1 MWNKGLSYRER
12 HGLGQVGMNKDTNSN
27 VGDALNADTNKSHA
41 VNTDENVPK
50 HSLGLVFFP
59 AFDWKISETHPE
71 RQERL
76 LYTRDQIVEEGLL
89 DIPNIKEYNPI
100 VADWDTIERVHV
112 GAPDLESWVTE
123 AHRVSAGGAIA
134 AADAVMRG
142 EVDRAFAL
150 VRPPGHHAMAMV
162 HGIRGFCTINIEA
175 VMIQH
180 MRQTYGI
187 KRVAVVDT
195 DVHHGDGSQD
205 VFYHDPDTLYISFH
219 QDGRTLYPGTGFMDE
234 FGGPQ
239 AIGGNIDIPLPPG
252 TGDEGLMKVMR
263 ELVLPILEE
272 FNPDI
277 VINSAGQDN
286 HFSDP
291 LANMQVTAKGYAELV
306 DLLQA
311 DIAVL
316 EGGYSV
322 QEALPY
328 VNTGIILSMAGLDYS
343 KVVEPAFDP
352 VKYRQ
357 SQNVTA
363 YIDDL
368 IAKWKIQ
375 WANRHTMAEEERT
388 GVGDIWSNR
397 YNVYYDETGVQ
408 EERLEKVRMYDD
420 KVGWH
425 SVLSRGQYGPY
436 GPQSVYAMFIP
447 WQADEETRQDAIA
460 EAKRAKAEGGASRYV
475 VVDPLGE
482 GQYEL

>member
-1 MWNKGLSYRER
+1 MWNHKDSYRVR
-12 HGLGQVGMNKDTNSN
+12 NGI
-27 VGDALNADTNKSHA
+27 
-41 VNTDENVPK
+41 VPESIIE
-50 HSLGLVFFP
+50 HPSLGLVFFP
-59 AFDWKISETHPE
+59 AFDWKISATHPE

-89 DIPNIKEYNPI
+89 DVPNIREYNPI
-100 VADWDTIERVHV
+100 VADWDVIERVHV
-112 GAPDLESWVTE
+112 GAPDLQSWVTD

-134 AADAVMRG
+134 AADAVLRG

-180 MRQTYGI
+180 IRQTYGV
-187 KRVAVVDT
+187 KRVAIVDT

-239 AIGGNIDIPLPPG
+239 AIGANIDIPLPPG
-252 TGDEGLMKVMR
+252 TGDEGLLKVMR
-263 ELVLPILEE
+263 ELVLPILHE

-291 LANMQVTAKGYAELV
+291 LANMNITAKGYAELV

-343 KVVEPAFDP
+343 RVIEPNYVEQH
-352 VKYRQ
+352 Q
-357 SQNVTA
+357 SADVTR

-368 IAKWKIQ
+368 ILKWKKQ
-375 WANRHTMAEEERT
+375 WAQRDVIAQDELLGHTDRW
-388 GVGDIWSNR
+388 VRDYS
-397 YNVYYDETGVQ
+397 VYYDESGVQ
-408 EERLEKVRMYDD
+408 EERRETVRLYDN

-425 SVLSRGQYGPY
+425 SIESYGNYGPY
-436 GPQSVYAMFIP
+436 AKQNVYAMFIP
-447 WQADEETRQDAIA
+447 WQADDATREDAFL
-460 EAKRAKAEGGASRYV
+460 EARQAQQRGGLQRYV
-475 VVDPLGE
+475 IVDPMGD
-482 GQYEL
+482 GQTEL

>member
-1 MWNKGLSYRER
+1 MWNHKDSYRVR
-12 HGLGQVGMNKDTNSN
+12 NGI
-27 VGDALNADTNKSHA
+27 
-41 VNTDENVPK
+41 VPASAIE
-50 HSLGLVFFP
+50 HSSLGLVFFP
-59 AFDWKISETHPE
+59 AFDWKISATHPE

-89 DIPNIKEYNPI
+89 DVPNIREYNPI
-100 VADWDTIERVHV
+100 VADWDVIERVHV
-112 GAPDLESWVTE
+112 GAPDLQSWVTD

-134 AADAVMRG
+134 AADVVLQG

-180 MRQTYGI
+180 IRKTYGV
-187 KRVAVVDT
+187 KRVAIVDT

-239 AIGGNIDIPLPPG
+239 AIGANIDIPLPPG
-252 TGDEGLMKVMR
+252 TGDEGLLKVMR
-263 ELVLPILEE
+263 ELVLPILHE
-272 FNPDI
+272 FKPDI
-277 VINSAGQDN
+277 VINLAGQDN

-291 LANMQVTAKGYAELV
+291 LANMNVTAKGYAELV

-343 KVVEPAFDP
+343 RVIEPNYVEQH
-352 VKYRQ
+352 Q
-357 SQNVTA
+357 SANVTK

-368 IAKWKIQ
+368 IVKWKQQ
-375 WANRHTMAEEERT
+375 WVRRDEIAREALVGHTDRW
-388 GVGDIWSNR
+388 VHDYS
-397 YNVYYDETGVQ
+397 VYYDESGVQ
-408 EERLEKVRMYDD
+408 EQRRETVRLYED
-420 KVGWH
+420 KIGWH
-425 SVLSRGQYGPY
+425 SIESYGNYGPY
-436 GPQSVYAMFIP
+436 AKQSVYVMFIP
-447 WQADEETRQDAIA
+447 WQADDATREEAFT
-460 EAKRAKAEGGASRYV
+460 EARKAQQRGGLQRYV
-475 VVDPLGE
+475 VVDPLGS
-482 GQYEL
+482 GQIELKGK

>member
-1 MWNKGLSYRER
+1 MWNHKDSYRVRNGIVSASTIE
-12 HGLGQVGMNKDTNSN
+12 H
-27 VGDALNADTNKSHA
+27 
-41 VNTDENVPK
+41 P
-50 HSLGLVFFP
+50 SLGLVFFP
-59 AFDWKISETHPE
+59 AFDWKISATHPE

-89 DIPNIKEYNPI
+89 DVPNIREYNPI
-100 VADWDTIERVHV
+100 VADWDVIERVHV
-112 GAPDLESWVTE
+112 GAPDLASWVTD

-134 AADAVMRG
+134 AADAVLRG

-180 MRQTYGI
+180 IRQTYGV
-187 KRVAVVDT
+187 KRVAIVDT

-239 AIGGNIDIPLPPG
+239 AIGANIDIPLPPG
-252 TGDEGLMKVMR
+252 TGDEGLLKVMR
-263 ELVLPILEE
+263 ELVLPILHE
-272 FNPDI
+272 FKPDI

-291 LANMQVTAKGYAELV
+291 LANMNVTAKGYAELV

-343 KVVEPAFDP
+343 RVIEPNYVEQH
-352 VKYRQ
+352 Q
-357 SQNVTA
+357 SADVTR

-368 IAKWKIQ
+368 ILKWKDQ
-375 WANRHTMAEEERT
+375 WARREEIARDELIGHKNRWVR
-388 GVGDIWSNR
+388 DYS
-397 YNVYYDETGVQ
+397 VYYDESGVQ
-408 EERLEKVRMYDD
+408 EERRETVRLYPD
-420 KVGWH
+420 KIGWH
-425 SVLSRGQYGPY
+425 SIESYGNYGPY
-436 GPQSVYAMFIP
+436 ATQSVYAMFIP
-447 WQADEETRQDAIA
+447 WQADDVTREEAFT
-460 EAKRAKAEGGASRYV
+460 EARRMKEQGGLNRYV
-475 VVDPLGE
+475 VVDPM
-482 GQYEL
+482 GQGQVEI

>member
-1 MWNKGLSYRER
+1 MWNHKDSYRVRNGIVSASTIE
-12 HGLGQVGMNKDTNSN
+12 H
-27 VGDALNADTNKSHA
+27 
-41 VNTDENVPK
+41 P
-50 HSLGLVFFP
+50 SLGLVFFP
-59 AFDWKISETHPE
+59 AFDWKISATHPE

-89 DIPNIKEYNPI
+89 DVPNIREYNPI
-100 VADWDTIERVHV
+100 VADWDVIERVHV
-112 GAPDLESWVTE
+112 GAPDLQSWVTD

-134 AADAVMRG
+134 AADAVLRG

-180 MRQTYGI
+180 IRQTYGV
-187 KRVAVVDT
+187 KRVAIVDT

-239 AIGGNIDIPLPPG
+239 AIGANIDIPLPPG
-252 TGDEGLMKVMR
+252 TGDEGLLKVMR
-263 ELVLPILEE
+263 ELVLPILHE
-272 FNPDI
+272 FKPDI

-291 LANMQVTAKGYAELV
+291 LANMNVTAKGYAELV

-343 KVVEPAFDP
+343 RVIEPNYVEQH
-352 VKYRQ
+352 Q
-357 SQNVTA
+357 SADVTR

-368 IAKWKIQ
+368 ILKWKDQ
-375 WANRHTMAEEERT
+375 WARREEIARDELIGHKNRWVR
-388 GVGDIWSNR
+388 DYS
-397 YNVYYDETGVQ
+397 VYYDESGVQ
-408 EERLEKVRMYDD
+408 EERRETVRLYPD
-420 KVGWH
+420 KIGWH
-425 SVLSRGQYGPY
+425 SIESYGNYGPY
-436 GPQSVYAMFIP
+436 VKQSVYAMFIP
-447 WQADEETRQDAIA
+447 WQADDATREEAFT
-460 EAKRAKAEGGASRYV
+460 EARRMKEQGGLNRYV
-475 VVDPLGE
+475 VVDPM
-482 GQYEL
+482 GQGQVEI

>member
-1 MWNKGLSYRER
+1 MWNHKDSYRVRNGIVSASTIE
-12 HGLGQVGMNKDTNSN
+12 H
-27 VGDALNADTNKSHA
+27 
-41 VNTDENVPK
+41 P
-50 HSLGLVFFP
+50 SLGLVFFP
-59 AFDWKISETHPE
+59 AFDWKISATHPE

-89 DIPNIKEYNPI
+89 DVPNIREYNPI
-100 VADWDTIERVHV
+100 VADWDVIERVHV
-112 GAPDLESWVTE
+112 GAPDLQSWVTD

-134 AADAVMRG
+134 AADAVLRG

-175 VMIQH
+175 VMVQH
-180 MRQTYGI
+180 IRKTYGV
-187 KRVAVVDT
+187 KRVAIVDT

-239 AIGGNIDIPLPPG
+239 AIGANIDIPLPPG
-252 TGDEGLMKVMR
+252 TGDEGLLKVMR
-263 ELVLPILEE
+263 ELVLPILHE
-272 FNPDI
+272 FKPDI

-291 LANMQVTAKGYAELV
+291 LANMNVTAKGYAELV

-343 KVVEPAFDP
+343 CVIEPNYVEQH
-352 VKYRQ
+352 Q
-357 SQNVTA
+357 STDVTR

-368 IAKWKIQ
+368 ILKWKNQ
-375 WANRHTMAEEERT
+375 WARREEIARDELNGHKHRW
-388 GVGDIWSNR
+388 VRDYS
-397 YNVYYDETGVQ
+397 VYYDESGVQ
-408 EERLEKVRMYDD
+408 EERRETVRLYPD
-420 KVGWH
+420 KIGW
-425 SVLSRGQYGPY
+425 
-436 GPQSVYAMFIP
+436 
-447 WQADEETRQDAIA
+447 
-460 EAKRAKAEGGASRYV
+460 
-475 VVDPLGE
+475 
-482 GQYEL
+482 

>member
-1 MWNKGLSYRER
+1 MWNHKDSYRVRNGIVSASTIE
-12 HGLGQVGMNKDTNSN
+12 H
-27 VGDALNADTNKSHA
+27 
-41 VNTDENVPK
+41 P
-50 HSLGLVFFP
+50 SLGLVFFP
-59 AFDWKISETHPE
+59 AFDWKISATHPE

-89 DIPNIKEYNPI
+89 DVPNIREYNPI
-100 VADWDTIERVHV
+100 VADWDVIERVHV
-112 GAPDLESWVTE
+112 GAPDLVSWVTD

-134 AADAVMRG
+134 AADAVLRG

-180 MRQTYGI
+180 IRQTYGV
-187 KRVAVVDT
+187 KRVAIVDT

-239 AIGGNIDIPLPPG
+239 AIGANIDIPLPPG
-252 TGDEGLMKVMR
+252 TGDEGLLKVMR
-263 ELVLPILEE
+263 ELVLPILHE
-272 FNPDI
+272 FKPDI

-291 LANMQVTAKGYAELV
+291 LANMNVTAKGYAELV

-343 KVVEPAFDP
+343 RVIEPNYVEQH
-352 VKYRQ
+352 Q
-357 SQNVTA
+357 SADVTR
-363 YIDDL
+363 YIDNL
-368 IAKWKIQ
+368 ILKWKDQ
-375 WANRHTMAEEERT
+375 WARREEIARDELIDHKNRWVR
-388 GVGDIWSNR
+388 DYS
-397 YNVYYDETGVQ
+397 VYYDESGVQ
-408 EERLEKVRMYDD
+408 EERRETVRLYPD
-420 KVGWH
+420 KIGWH
-425 SVLSRGQYGPY
+425 SIESYGNYGPY
-436 GPQSVYAMFIP
+436 VKQSVYAMFIP
-447 WQADEETRQDAIA
+447 WQADDASREEAFT
-460 EAKRAKAEGGASRYV
+460 EARRMKEQGGLNRYV
-475 VVDPLGE
+475 VVDPM
-482 GQYEL
+482 GQGQVEI

>member
-1 MWNKGLSYRER
+1 MWNHKDSYRVR
-12 HGLGQVGMNKDTNSN
+12 SGI
-27 VGDALNADTNKSHA
+27 
-41 VNTDENVPK
+41 VPASTIE
-50 HSLGLVFFP
+50 HPSLGLVFFP
-59 AFDWKISETHPE
+59 AFDWKISATHPE

-89 DIPNIKEYNPI
+89 DVPNIREYNPI
-100 VADWDTIERVHV
+100 VADWDVIKRVHV
-112 GAPDLESWVTE
+112 GAPDLQSWVTD

-134 AADAVMRG
+134 AADAVLRG

-180 MRQTYGI
+180 IRQTYGV
-187 KRVAVVDT
+187 KRVAIVDT

-239 AIGGNIDIPLPPG
+239 AIGANIDIPLPPG
-252 TGDEGLMKVMR
+252 TGDEGLLKVMC
-263 ELVLPILEE
+263 ELVLPILHE
-272 FNPDI
+272 FKPDI

-291 LANMQVTAKGYAELV
+291 LANMNVTAKGYAELV

-343 KVVEPAFDP
+343 RVIEPNYVEQH
-352 VKYRQ
+352 Q
-357 SQNVTA
+357 SADITR

-368 IAKWKIQ
+368 ILKWKKQ
-375 WANRHTMAEEERT
+375 WAQRDVIAQDELLGHTDRW
-388 GVGDIWSNR
+388 VRDYS
-397 YNVYYDETGVQ
+397 VYYDESGVQ
-408 EERLEKVRMYDD
+408 EQRRETVRLYDN

-425 SVLSRGQYGPY
+425 SIESYGNYGPY
-436 GPQSVYAMFIP
+436 AKQNVYAMFIP
-447 WQADEETRQDAIA
+447 WQADDATREDAFL
-460 EAKRAKAEGGASRYV
+460 EARQAQQRGGLQRYV
-475 VVDPLGE
+475 IVDPMGD
-482 GQYEL
+482 GQTEL

>member
-1 MWNKGLSYRER
+1 MWNHKDSYRVR
-12 HGLGQVGMNKDTNSN
+12 NGI
-27 VGDALNADTNKSHA
+27 
-41 VNTDENVPK
+41 VPASAIE
-50 HSLGLVFFP
+50 HSSLGLVFFP
-59 AFDWKISETHPE
+59 AFDWKISATHPE

-89 DIPNIKEYNPI
+89 DVPNIREYNPI
-100 VADWDTIERVHV
+100 VADWDVIERVHV
-112 GAPDLESWVTE
+112 GAPDLQSWVTD

-134 AADAVMRG
+134 AADAVLQG

-150 VRPPGHHAMAMV
+150 VRPSGHHAMAIV
-162 HGIRGFCTINIEA
+162 YGILGFCTINIEA
-175 VMIQH
+175 VMVQH
-180 MRQTYGI
+180 IRKTYGV
-187 KRVAVVDT
+187 KRVAYVDT

-239 AIGGNIDIPLPPG
+239 AIGANIDIPLPPG
-252 TGDEGLMKVMR
+252 TGDEGLLKVMR
-263 ELVLPILEE
+263 ELVLPILHE
-272 FNPDI
+272 FKLDI

-291 LANMQVTAKGYAELV
+291 LANMNVTAKGYAELV

-343 KVVEPAFDP
+343 RVIEPNYVEQ
-352 VKYRQ
+352 YQ
-357 SQNVTA
+357 SANVTK

-368 IAKWKIQ
+368 IVKWKQQ
-375 WANRHTMAEEERT
+375 WARRDEMAREALVGHTDRW
-388 GVGDIWSNR
+388 VHDYS
-397 YNVYYDETGVQ
+397 VYYDESGVQ
-408 EERLEKVRMYDD
+408 EQRRETVRLYEGKI
-420 KVGWH
+420 GWH
-425 SVLSRGQYGPY
+425 SIESYGNYGPY
-436 GPQSVYAMFIP
+436 AKQSVYAMFIP
-447 WQADEETRQDAIA
+447 WQADDATREEAFTETRQAQ
-460 EAKRAKAEGGASRYV
+460 KRGGLQRYV
-475 VVDPLGE
+475 VVDPLGD
-482 GQYEL
+482 GQIEL

>member
-1 MWNKGLSYRER
+1 MWNHKDSYRVR
-12 HGLGQVGMNKDTNSN
+12 NGI
-27 VGDALNADTNKSHA
+27 
-41 VNTDENVPK
+41 VPATTIE
-50 HSLGLVFFP
+50 HPSLGLVFFP
-59 AFDWKISETHPE
+59 AFDWKISATHPE

-76 LYTRDQIVEEGLL
+76 LYTRNQIVEEGLL
-89 DIPNIKEYNPI
+89 DVPNIREYNPI
-100 VADWDTIERVHV
+100 VADWDVIERVHV
-112 GAPDLESWVTE
+112 GAPDLASWVTD

-134 AADAVMRG
+134 AADAVLRS

-180 MRQTYGI
+180 IRQTYGV
-187 KRVAVVDT
+187 KRVAIVDT

-239 AIGGNIDIPLPPG
+239 AIGANIDIPLPPG
-252 TGDEGLMKVMR
+252 TGDEGLLKVMR
-263 ELVLPILEE
+263 ELVLPILHE
-272 FNPDI
+272 FKPDI

-291 LANMQVTAKGYAELV
+291 LANMNVTAKGYAELV

-328 VNTGIILSMAGLDYS
+328 VNTGIILSMTGLDYS
-343 KVVEPAFDP
+343 RVIEPNYVEQH
-352 VKYRQ
+352 Q
-357 SQNVTA
+357 SADVTR

-368 IAKWKIQ
+368 ILKWKDQ
-375 WANRHTMAEEERT
+375 WARREEIARDELIGHKDRW
-388 GVGDIWSNR
+388 VRDYS
-397 YNVYYDETGVQ
+397 VYYDESGVQ
-408 EERLEKVRMYDD
+408 EERRETVRLYPD
-420 KVGWH
+420 KIGWH
-425 SVLSRGQYGPY
+425 KIG
-436 GPQSVYAMFIP
+436 
-447 WQADEETRQDAIA
+447 
-460 EAKRAKAEGGASRYV
+460 RAHV
-475 VVDPLGE
+475 
-482 GQYEL
+482 